1 MYLKMNKRQRN
12 RIITFLLVPIIAS
25 LSFITDDTL
34 TRILLFFLLLIYVGF
49 IIFLRDSLRIDR
61 KFTLD
66 ELDDVDIPT
75 GSPGI
80 EDDSDFVV
88 ISKNKNIE
96 TIKSPIQRSTNHKF
110 TERLKP
116 PDLKDRF
123 DEIANEPISPE
134 LDSGGKFSFALEK
147 VLYVINDAFNAYSV
161 VFFWYDKKSQKLSV
175 HKYLSKSNDILMRKF
190 QLEDDILSKIV
201 QTNEPQLLSDIL
213 PNAEYDNIR
222 YYEKPQGI
230 KSFVGVPLYYEGELV
245 AIIAV
250 DSIVGD
256 SFGVETIYSL
266 GRFIRVI
273 TLIIQIF
280 DERHKEQLSQK
291 RLNALLNFLNVEIES
306 DSYESILNSISNT
319 FRDIFEWDVFSI
331 VFYDPIER
339 LYKIIKLTNN
349 TNLKYVGE
357 GFNIE
362 LIGTYVG
369 KAITTNTS
377 NKIDEIGIEK
387 IYRYNKA
394 EDLTGFGS
402 FMVVPINF
410 MGKPFGAFCFESLK
424 NNHFTNSDIKFI
436 ESLSKFTAYILHNVY
451 SQKVMER
458 LISVDIETLTLND
471 ESFKQRLE
479 EELIK
484 LNSVEAKG
492 VLALIKIDD
501 FLEQSNLFEGDPFQ
515 KVLKEILG
523 IIKNELYPHVIL
535 GRLSERIFAAHFFN
549 YEMKN
554 VFVWAEKLR
563 IKVARHP
570 ISVDMKQNTYT
581 ISVGLCST
589 TGKTDINE
597 VIENANLALNKA
609 LEKGGNTVLYN
620 N

>member
-1 MYLKMNKRQRN
+1 MNKRQRN

-25 LSFITDDTL
+25 LSFITDDIL
-34 TRILLFFLLLIYVGF
+34 TRIFLIFLLLIYVGF

-61 KFTLD
+61 KFTVD
-66 ELDDVDIPT
+66 EVDGDDIP
-75 GSPGI
+75 I
-80 EDDSDFVV
+80 DSSGLEEEGGFEI
-88 ISKNKNIE
+88 ISKTKNIE
-96 TIKSPIQRSTNHKF
+96 VIKSSAQKSSRLTF
-110 TERLKP
+110 TEKLKP

-147 VLYVINDAFNAYSV
+147 ILAVINETFNAYSV
-161 VFFWYDKKSQKLSV
+161 VFFWYDKKSQKLSL

-250 DSIVGD
+250 DSIVKD

-291 RLNALLNFLNVEIES
+291 RLNTLLNFLNVEIES

-319 FRDIFEWDVFSI
+319 FRDILEWDVFSI
-331 VFYDPIER
+331 VFYDSIEKV
-339 LYKIIKLTNN
+339 YKIIKLTNN

-357 GFNIE
+357 GFKVE
-362 LIGTYVG
+362 LTGTFVG
-369 KAITTNTS
+369 KSITANTS

-394 EDLTGFGS
+394 EDLIGFGS

-410 MGKPFGAFCFESLK
+410 TGKPFGAFCFESLK
-424 NNHFTNSDIKFI
+424 NNHFTNSDMRFI
-436 ESLSKFTAYILHNVY
+436 ESISKFTAYILHNAY
-451 SQKVMER
+451 SQKMMER
-458 LISVDIETLTLND
+458 LISLDIETLTLND
-471 ESFKQRLE
+471 ESFRQRLE
-479 EELIK
+479 DELIK
-484 LNSVEAKG
+484 LNSVGAKG

-535 GRLSERIFAAHFFN
+535 GRLSERVFAAHFFN

-554 VFVWAEKLR
+554 IFVWAEKLR

-589 TGKTDINE
+589 TGKTDISE
-597 VIENANLALNKA
+597 VIENADLALSKA
-609 LEKGGNTVLYN
+609 VEKGGNTVLHN

>member
-1 MYLKMNKRQRN
+1 MNKRQRN

-25 LSFITDDTL
+25 LSFITDDIL
-34 TRILLFFLLLIYVGF
+34 IRIFLIFLLLIYVGF
-49 IIFLRDSLRIDR
+49 IIFLRDSIRFDR
-61 KFTLD
+61 KFGYD
-66 ELDDVDIPT
+66 ESVKIDFPSDST
-75 GSPGI
+75 GF
-80 EDDSDFVV
+80 EDSGFEI
-88 ISKNKNIE
+88 ISKPGSIESNKY
-96 TIKSPIQRSTNHKF
+96 SSHKTSHHPF

-123 DEIANEPISPE
+123 DEIANEPISAE

-147 VLYVINDAFNAYSV
+147 ILSVINDVFNAYSV
-161 VFFWYDKKSQKLSV
+161 VFFWYDKKSQKLNV

-230 KSFVGVPLYYEGELV
+230 KSFVGVPLYYDGELI
-245 AIIAV
+245 AIIAI
-250 DSIVGD
+250 DSKVGD
-256 SFGVETIYSL
+256 SFGIETIYSL

-291 RLNALLNFLNVEIES
+291 RLNTLLNFLSVEIET
-306 DSYESILNSISNT
+306 DSYNNILNCISNT
-319 FRDIFEWDVFSI
+319 FKNILEWDVFSI
-331 VFYDPIER
+331 VFFDPIER

-357 GFNIE
+357 GFIIE
-362 LIGTYVG
+362 LSATYVG

-377 NKIDEIGIEK
+377 IKVDEIGIER
-387 IYRYNKA
+387 IYRYSKS

-402 FMVVPINF
+402 FMVIPINF
-410 MGKPFGAFCFESLK
+410 MGKPYGAFCFESLK
-424 NNHFTNSDIKFI
+424 NNHFTNSDMRLI
-436 ESLSKFTAYILHNVY
+436 ESISKFTAYILHNVY
-451 SQKVMER
+451 SQKMMER
-458 LISVDIETLTLND
+458 LISLDIETLALNL
-471 ESFKQRLE
+471 EAFKQRLQ
-479 EELIK
+479 EELVK
-484 LNSVEAKG
+484 ANSVEAKG
-492 VLALIKIDD
+492 VLALIKIDE

-523 IIKNELYPHVIL
+523 IIRNELYPHVIF
-535 GRLSERIFAAHFFN
+535 GRLNERVFAAHFFN

-554 VFVWAEKLR
+554 IFVWAEKLR
-563 IKVARHP
+563 IKIARHP
-570 ISVDMKQNTYT
+570 ISVNMKQNTYT

-597 VIENANLALNKA
+597 VIENADLALHKA
-609 LEKGGNTVLYN
+609 VEKGGNTVLHN

>member
-1 MYLKMNKRQRN
+1 LG
-12 RIITFLLVPIIAS
+12 L
-25 LSFITDDTL
+25 
-34 TRILLFFLLLIYVGF
+34 
-49 IIFLRDSLRIDR
+49 
-61 KFTLD
+61 
-66 ELDDVDIPT
+66 
-75 GSPGI
+75 
-80 EDDSDFVV
+80 EDDSNFTI

-96 TIKSPIQRSTNHKF
+96 AIKSPNQKSFQPTF
-110 TERLKP
+110 TEKLKP
-116 PDLKDRF
+116 PDFKDRF
-123 DEIANEPISPE
+123 DEIANEPLSPE

-147 VLYVINDAFNAYSV
+147 ILAVINETFNAYSV
-161 VFFWYDKKSQKLSV
+161 VFFWFDKKSQKLSL
-175 HKYLSKSNDILMRKF
+175 HKYLSKSNDILVRKF

-201 QTNEPQLLSDIL
+201 QTNEPQLLSEIL

-245 AIIAV
+245 AILAV

-256 SFGVETIYSL
+256 SFGVESIYSL

-280 DERHKEQLSQK
+280 DERHKEQISQK
-291 RLNALLNFLNVEIES
+291 RLNTLLNFLSVEIES

-319 FRDIFEWDVFSI
+319 FRDILEWDVFSI
-331 VFYDPIER
+331 VFYDSIDKV
-339 LYKIIKLTNN
+339 YKIIKLTNN

-357 GFNIE
+357 GFNVE
-362 LIGTYVG
+362 LTGTFVG
-369 KAITTNTS
+369 KSITTNTS

-424 NNHFTNSDIKFI
+424 NNHFANSDMRFI
-436 ESLSKFTAYILHNVY
+436 ESISKFTAYVLHNVY
-451 SQKVMER
+451 SQKMMER
-458 LISVDIETLTLND
+458 LISLDIETLTLNN

-501 FLEQSNLFEGDPFQ
+501 FLEQSNLFDGDPFQ
-515 KVLKEILG
+515 KVLKVILG
-523 IIKNELYPHVIL
+523 IIKNELYPHVIF

-563 IKVARHP
+563 VKVARHP

-597 VIENANLALNKA
+597 VIENADLALSKA
-609 LEKGGNTVLYN
+609 VEKGGNTVLHN

>member
-1 MYLKMNKRQRN
+1 MNKRQRN

-25 LSFITDDTL
+25 LSFITEDIL
-34 TRILLFFLLLIYVGF
+34 IRILLIFLLLIYVGF

-61 KFTLD
+61 KYTVDEVDDADFSSKSSGLEEDSNFT
-66 ELDDVDIPT
+66 I
-75 GSPGI
+75 
-80 EDDSDFVV
+80 

-96 TIKSPIQRSTNHKF
+96 TVKSSTQKFSAHTF

-116 PDLKDRF
+116 PDFKDRF
-123 DEIANEPISPE
+123 IEIANEPISPE

-147 VLYVINDAFNAYSV
+147 ILAVINETFNAYSV
-161 VFFWYDKKSQKLSV
+161 VFFWYDKKSQKLSL
-175 HKYLSKSNDILMRKF
+175 HKYLSKSNDILVRKF

-201 QTNEPQLLSDIL
+201 QTNEPQLLSEIL

-245 AIIAV
+245 AIIAI
-250 DSIVGD
+250 DSLVGD
-256 SFGVETIYSL
+256 SFGVESIYSL

-291 RLNALLNFLNVEIES
+291 RLNTLLNFLSVEIES
-306 DSYESILNSISNT
+306 DSYENILNSISNT
-319 FRDIFEWDVFSI
+319 FKDILEWDVFSI
-331 VFYDPIER
+331 VFYDSIEKV
-339 LYKIIKLTNN
+339 YKIIKLTNN

-357 GFNIE
+357 GFHIE

-369 KAITTNTS
+369 KAITTNAS
-377 NKIDEIGIEK
+377 NKIDEIGIDR
-387 IYRYNKA
+387 IFRYSKS

-402 FMVVPINF
+402 FMVVPLNF

-424 NNHFTNSDIKFI
+424 SNHFTNSDIRFV
-436 ESLSKFTAYILHNVY
+436 ESISKFTAYILHNVY
-451 SQKVMER
+451 SQKMMER
-458 LISVDIETLTLND
+458 LISLDIETLTLNN

-484 LNSVEAKG
+484 LKSVEAKG
-492 VLALIKIDD
+492 VFALIKIDD

-515 KVLKEILG
+515 KVLKEILR
-523 IIKNELYPHVIL
+523 IIKNELYPHVIF
-535 GRLSERIFAAHFFN
+535 GRLSERVFAAHFFN

-563 IKVARHP
+563 VKVARHP
-570 ISVDMKQNTYT
+570 IAVDMRQNTYT

-597 VIENANLALNKA
+597 VIENADLALSKA
-609 LEKGGNTVLYN
+609 VEKGGNTVLHN

>member
-1 MYLKMNKRQRN
+1 MNKRQRN
-12 RIITFLLVPIIAS
+12 RIITFLLVPVIAS
-25 LSFITDDTL
+25 LSFLTDDL
-34 TRILLFFLLLIYVGF
+34 LLRIILIFMLLIYVGF

-61 KFTLD
+61 KYTVD
-66 ELDDVDIPT
+66 EIDNVNIPIDSS
-75 GSPGI
+75 GFE
-80 EDDSDFVV
+80 EDSEFKI
-88 ISKNKNIE
+88 ISKPNSIE
-96 TIKSPIQRSTNHKF
+96 TIKSPTQKTLNYTF

-147 VLYVINDAFNAYSV
+147 ILAVINETFNAYSV
-161 VFFWYDKKSQKLSV
+161 VFFWYDKKSQKLSL
-175 HKYLSKSNDILMRKF
+175 HKYLSKSDDILVRKF

-201 QTNEPQLLSDIL
+201 QTNEPQLLSEIL

-230 KSFVGVPLYYEGELV
+230 KSFVGVPLYYESELV
-245 AIIAV
+245 AILAI
-250 DSIVGD
+250 DSKVGD
-256 SFGVETIYSL
+256 SFGVESIYSL

-291 RLNALLNFLNVEIES
+291 RLNSLLNFLNVEIES
-306 DSYESILNSISNT
+306 DSYENVLNSISNT
-319 FRDIFEWDVFSI
+319 FRDILEWDVFSI
-331 VFYDPIER
+331 VFFDSIDK
-339 LYKIIKLTNN
+339 LYKIIKLTNT

-362 LIGTYVG
+362 LTGTLVG
-369 KAITTNTS
+369 KAITS
-377 NKIDEIGIEK
+377 NSSFKVDEIGLEK
-387 IYRYNKA
+387 IYRYNKS
-394 EDLTGFGS
+394 EDLIASGS

-424 NNHFTNSDIKFI
+424 NNHFTNSDMRFI
-436 ESLSKFTAYILHNVY
+436 ESISKFTAYILHNVY
-451 SQKVMER
+451 SQKMMER
-458 LISVDIETLTLND
+458 LISLDIETLTLNN

-484 LNSVEAKG
+484 LNSVDAKG

-523 IIKNELYPHVIL
+523 IIKNELYPHVIF
-535 GRLSERIFAAHFFN
+535 GRLSERVFAAHFFN

-563 IKVARHP
+563 LKIARHP
-570 ISVDMKQNTYT
+570 VSVDMRQNTYT

-597 VIENANLALNKA
+597 VIENADMALRKA
-609 LEKGGNTVLYN
+609 VQKGGNNVLSN

>member
-1 MYLKMNKRQRN
+1 MNKRQRN
-12 RIITFLLVPIIAS
+12 RIIIFLLVPIIAS
-25 LSFITDDTL
+25 LSFLTDDIFI
-34 TRILLFFLLLIYVGF
+34 RIILIFFLLIYVGF
-49 IIFLRDSLRIDR
+49 IIFLRDSFRMDR
-61 KFTLD
+61 KFDID
-66 ELDDVDIPT
+66 EIDQVDIPT
-75 GSPGI
+75 DSLGVD
-80 EDDSDFVV
+80 EDGGFEI
-88 ISKNKNIE
+88 ISKTKNIE
-96 TIKSPIQRSTNHKF
+96 TIKSSSQRSTHHSY

-116 PDLKDRF
+116 PDFKDRF

-147 VLYVINDAFNAYSV
+147 ILSVINDAYNAYSV
-161 VFFWYDKKSQKLSV
+161 IFFWYDKKTEKLSV
-175 HKYLSKSNDILMRKF
+175 HKFLSKSNDILLRKF

-230 KSFVGVPLYYEGELV
+230 KSFVGVPLYYDGELI
-245 AIIAV
+245 AIIAL
-250 DSIVGD
+250 DSKAGD

-280 DERHKEQLSQK
+280 DERHREQLSQK
-291 RLNALLNFLNVEIES
+291 RLNTLLNFLNVEIETE
-306 DSYESILNSISNT
+306 SYESILNSISNV
-319 FRDIFEWDVFSI
+319 FRDIIDWDVFSI
-331 VFYDPIER
+331 VFYDTIER
-339 LYKIIKLTNN
+339 VYKIIKLTNN

-357 GFNIE
+357 GLNIE
-362 LIGTYVG
+362 LSGTYVG

-377 NKIDEIGIEK
+377 TKVDEIGINK

-410 MGKPFGAFCFESLK
+410 LGKPFGAFCFESLK
-424 NNHFTNSDIKFI
+424 NNHFTNNDIKFI
-436 ESLSKFTAYILHNVY
+436 ESISKFTAYILHNAY
-451 SQKVMER
+451 SQKKMEQ
-458 LISVDIETLTLND
+458 LISLDIESLTLN
-471 ESFKQRLE
+471 SRAFKERLQ

-484 LNSVEAKG
+484 ANSLGAKG
-492 VLALIKIDD
+492 VLALIKIDE
-501 FLEQSNLFEGDPFQ
+501 FLEQSDLFEGNPFQ

-523 IIKNELYPHVIL
+523 IIKNELSPHLIF
-535 GRLSERIFAAHFFN
+535 GRLSERVFAIHFFN
-549 YEMKN
+549 FEMKN

-563 IKVARHP
+563 VKVARHP

-581 ISVGLCST
+581 ISVGLCSS

-597 VIENANLALNKA
+597 VIENADLALSKA
-609 LEKGGNTVLYN
+609 VEKGGNTVLHN

>member
-1 MYLKMNKRQRN
+1 MNKRQRN

-25 LSFITDDTL
+25 LSFLTEDLL
-34 TRILLFFLLLIYVGF
+34 TRLFLIFILLIYVGF
-49 IIFLRDSLRIDR
+49 IIFLRDSFRIDR
-61 KFTLD
+61 KYTVD
-66 ELDDVDIPT
+66 EIDDLNITKDSS
-75 GSPGI
+75 GF
-80 EDDSDFVV
+80 EDDGSFEI
-88 ISKNKNIE
+88 ISKTKNIE
-96 TIKSPIQRSTNHKF
+96 AIKSPSQKTFHHTF
-110 TERLKP
+110 QERLKP
-116 PDLKDRF
+116 PDFKDRF
-123 DEIANEPISPE
+123 DEIANEPLPPE

-147 VLYVINDAFNAYSV
+147 ILSVINDAYNAYSV

-245 AIIAV
+245 AIIAI
-250 DSIVGD
+250 DSKAGD

-291 RLNALLNFLNVEIES
+291 RLNSLLNFLGVEIES
-306 DSYESILNSISNT
+306 ESYDAILSSISHT
-319 FRDIFEWDVFSI
+319 FKDLLEWDVFSI
-331 VFYDPIER
+331 VFYDSIER
-339 LYKIIKLTNN
+339 SYKIIKLTNN

-357 GFNIE
+357 GFVVE
-362 LIGTYVG
+362 LNGTYVG
-369 KAITTNTS
+369 KAITSNTPF
-377 NKIDEIGIEK
+377 KVDEIGIEK
-387 IYRYNKA
+387 FFRYSKT

-410 MGKPFGAFCFESLK
+410 MAKPFGAFCFESLK
-424 NNHFTNSDIKFI
+424 NNHFSNSDIRFV
-436 ESLSKFTAYILHNVY
+436 ESISKFTGYVLQNVY
-451 SQKVMER
+451 SQKMMER
-458 LISVDIETLTLND
+458 LISIDKETLVLNTN
-471 ESFKQRLE
+471 SFKQRLE

-484 LNSVEAKG
+484 SNSVNAKG
-492 VLALIKIDD
+492 VLALIKIDE

-523 IIKNELYPHVIL
+523 LIKNELFPHVIF
-535 GRLSERIFAAHFFN
+535 GRLSERVFAAHFFN

-563 IKVARHP
+563 VKVARHP
-570 ISVDMKQNTYT
+570 ITVDMKQNTYT

-597 VIENANLALNKA
+597 VIENADLALAKA
-609 LEKGGNTVLYN
+609 VEKGGNTVLHN